1 MKLALGSVQFG
12 LPYGI
17 ANRDG
22 QVSRDE
28 AKIIIEN
35 ARLASIDTL
44 DTAIAYGESETC
56 LGEVGVA
63 GFKVVTKLPAIPDN
77 IQDVNNWV
85 SDQMQTSLQRLNVTS
100 LYAVLLHRSDQLL
113 GPKGEALSQA
123 LEKLKATGMV
133 QKIGISIYAPAEL
146 DLVMDIMPFDIV
158 QAPFNVVDQRLY
170 TSGWMQKLYSSG
182 VEIHT
187 RSAFL
192 QGLLLM
198 APSSVPKRF
207 NHWLPLWNEWHS
219 WLSLNKIS
227 AVEACIGFVNAFP
240 QITKIVVGVV
250 SHEQLQEIIMASK
263 LDIHP
268 VWPVI
273 SSDDERLIN
282 PSCWKN
288 L

>member
-1 MKLALGSVQFG
+1 
-12 LPYGI
+12 
-17 ANRDG
+17 
-22 QVSRDE
+22 
-28 AKIIIEN
+28 
-35 ARLASIDTL
+35 
-44 DTAIAYGESETC
+44 
-56 LGEVGVA
+56 
-63 GFKVVTKLPAIPDN
+63 
-77 IQDVNNWV
+77 
-85 SDQMQTSLQRLNVTS
+85 
-100 LYAVLLHRSDQLL
+100 
-113 GPKGEALSQA
+113 
-123 LEKLKATGMV
+123 
-133 QKIGISIYAPAEL
+133 
-146 DLVMDIMPFDIV
+146 V

-170 TSGWMQKLYSSG
+170 TSGWMQKLHDSG

-198 APSSVPKRF
+198 DPASVPKRF

-219 WLSLNKIS
+219 WLIMNKIS

-250 SHEQLQEIIMASK
+250 SYEQLQQIIMASK

-268 VWPVI
+268 DWPLI

-282 PSCWKN
+282 PSCWNN

>member
-1 MKLALGSVQFG
+1 MQ
-12 LPYGI
+12 
-17 ANRDG
+17 
-22 QVSRDE
+22 
-28 AKIIIEN
+28 
-35 ARLASIDTL
+35 AS
-44 DTAIAYGESETC
+44 
-56 LGEVGVA
+56 
-63 GFKVVTKLPAIPDN
+63 
-77 IQDVNNWV
+77 
-85 SDQMQTSLQRLNVTS
+85 MQRLNVTS
-100 LYAVLLHRSDQLL
+100 LYAVLLHQSNQLL
-113 GPKGEALSQA
+113 GPKGEALSRA
-123 LEKLKATGMV
+123 LEKLKVAGIV
-133 QKIGISIYAPAEL
+133 QKIGLSIYAPAEL
-146 DLVMDIMPFDIV
+146 DLVMGIMPFDIV

-187 RSAFL
+187 RSVFL

-198 APSSVPKRF
+198 APASVPKRF

-250 SHEQLQEIIMASK
+250 SYEQLQQIIMASK

-268 VWPVI
+268 IWPVI

-282 PSCWKN
+282 PSRWN
-288 L
+288 SL

>member
-22 QVSRDE
+22 QVSRDQ

-35 ARLASIDTL
+35 ARLAGIDTL

-56 LGEVGVA
+56 LGEVGVV

-77 IQDVNNWV
+77 IQDIDCWV
-85 SDQMQTSLQRLNVTS
+85 SDQMQASLQRLNVTT

-123 LEKLKATGMV
+123 LERLKVTGMV
-133 QKIGISIYAPAEL
+133 QKIGLSIYAPAEL
-146 DLVMDIMPFDIV
+146 DLVMDIMSFDIV
-158 QAPFNVVDQRLY
+158 QAPFNLVDQRLY
-170 TSGWMQKLYSSG
+170 TSGWMQKLHDSG

-198 APSSVPKRF
+198 APASVPKRF
-207 NHWLPLWNEWHS
+207 NHWLLLWNEWHS
-219 WLSLNKIS
+219 WLSINKIS
-227 AVEACIGFVNAFP
+227 AVEACIGFVNGFP

-250 SHEQLQEIIMASK
+250 SYEQLQQIIMASK

-268 VWPVI
+268 DWPLI
-273 SSDDERLIN
+273 NSDDECLIN
-282 PSCWKN
+282 PSRWNN

>member
-17 ANRDG
+17 ANQDG

-28 AKIIIEN
+28 AKVIIEN
-35 ARLASIDTL
+35 ARLAGVDTL
-44 DTAIAYGESETC
+44 DTAIAYGESEVC

-63 GFKVVTKLPAIPDN
+63 GFKIVTKLPAIPDN
-77 IQDVNNWV
+77 IQDVDCWV
-85 SDQMQTSLQRLNVTS
+85 SDQMQASLQRLNVTS
-100 LYAVLLHRSDQLL
+100 LYAVLLHRPNQLL

-123 LEKLKATGMV
+123 LEKLKATGLV

-170 TSGWMQKLYSSG
+170 MSGWMQKLYSSG

-198 APSSVPKRF
+198 APASVPKRF
-207 NHWLPLWNEWHS
+207 NYWLPLWNEWHS
-219 WLSLNKIS
+219 WLSMNKIS

-240 QITKIVVGVV
+240 QITKVVVGVV
-250 SHEQLQEIIMASK
+250 SYEQLQQIIMASK
-263 LDIHP
+263 LDVHP

-282 PSCWKN
+282 PSRWN
-288 L
+288 SL